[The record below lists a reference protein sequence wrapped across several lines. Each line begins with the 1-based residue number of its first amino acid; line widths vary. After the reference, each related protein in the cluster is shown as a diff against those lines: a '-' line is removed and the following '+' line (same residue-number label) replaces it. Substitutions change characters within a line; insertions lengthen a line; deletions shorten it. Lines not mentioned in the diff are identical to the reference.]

1 MNITDVRIKLMEE
14 PGDRLLA
21 FCSITLAR
29 CFVVRD
35 LKLID
40 GENGRF
46 VAMPS
51 RKLTARCPK
60 CRSKN
65 MLRARFCDQCG
76 TALEPSEGAEVAGS
90 RRPKL
95 YADIAHPISASCRR
109 QVEQAVAE
117 AYERELEASRQ
128 PGYVCRYEDYG
139 EEGFAKE
146 AATLGNKFAG
156 SANGSMSGVANG
168 VTNGVTGGPTNGATT
183 HAASV
188 ARGGSRRPS

>member
-60 CRSKN
+60 CRNKN
-65 MLRARFCDQCG
+65 TLRAQFCDQCG
-76 TALEPSEGAEVAGS
+76 TPLQPSDGVEVAGS

-95 YADIAHPISASCRR
+95 YADIAHPISAGCRR
-109 QVEQAVAE
+109 QVEQAVAA
-117 AYERELEASRQ
+117 AYDRELEASRQ

-139 EEGFAKE
+139 EEGFAEEAAGQAATNGESATNGE
-146 AATLGNKFAG
+146 AATTGQTAG
-156 SANGSMSGVANG
+156 AGKTA
-168 VTNGVTGGPTNGATT
+168 
-183 HAASV
+183 
-188 ARGGSRRPS
+188 